1 MVIVDDWIVRGTTMR
16 RIVQMASRAGAKEVH
31 VRIGCPPVKAP
42 CYYGVDMKTREQFAA
57 TNRTVEEISRLIT
70 ADSVAYTSIKGLV
83 KALGLHECELCMAC
97 LNGEYPTHIPGE
109 KMRFQQRLD

>member
-1 MVIVDDWIVRGTTMR
+1 
-16 RIVQMASRAGAKEVH
+16 MARRAGAKEVH

-57 TNRTVEEISRLIT
+57 TNRTVDEISRLIT
-70 ADSVAYTSIKGLV
+70 ADSVAYTSIGGLV
-83 KALGLHECELCMAC
+83 KALGLPECELCMAC

-109 KMRFQQRLD
+109 RMRFQKRLDVE